1 MSWRDIAADTP
12 IRWAPLAEKLGRLD
26 LETQHKI
33 ETILDCLVE
42 TI

>member
-1 MSWRDIAADTP
+1 MTWRDIEADTP
-12 IRWAPLAEKLGRLD
+12 IQWTPLAEKLGGLD

-33 ETILDCLVE
+33 ETILNCLIE